1 MNKEKWNFGLSLQST
16 KWTKKK
22 KNPFTTERRMTSS
35 RNCNINLQPNPN
47 VVSLKW
53 LWLVRAERSKEW
65 PTWFHFHKLITFQK
79 KKKKKLVQILL
90 VGKLKELHLQIAVIF
105 TYSKNRWIEVRS
117 KLQVRL
123 FYSTN

>member
-1 MNKEKWNFGLSLQST
+1 MIVTGPSGTLQRVT
-16 KWTKKK
+16 Y
-22 KNPFTTERRMTSS
+22 
-35 RNCNINLQPNPN
+35 I
-47 VVSLKW
+47 VSF
-53 LWLVRAERSKEW
+53 SQ
-65 PTWFHFHKLITFQK
+65 THHIS

-90 VGKLKELHLQIAVIF
+90 VGKLKELHLKIAVIF